1 MKEED
6 HRHRTLAVI
15 GNTYQDGHLRLLQ
28 RLLRL
33 LHDNGFRL
41 TVQREFYLYLEE
53 RTVIFPEGTYATE
66 RLPADCEAAISIGGD
81 GTFLHAAEWVGD
93 SGIPVVGVNTGHL
106 GYLSHFTLDDMDT
119 LARSLRDGTLR
130 RERRTLLRLKMP
142 GGESRYALNEVAILK
157 DETSSMI
164 HIHTDLDGIF
174 LADYSADGLII
185 ATPTGSTGY
194 NMSAG
199 GPLLQPVMDAMVITP
214 VAPHSLTQRPLVV
227 SGGSRVTATTESRSS
242 LYRVSVDGSS
252 FTLPEGSTIEICRA
266 PYCLNILTRPDGDFA
281 STLRHK
287 LTWATP

>member
-1 MKEED
+1 
-6 HRHRTLAVI
+6 
-15 GNTYQDGHLRLLQ
+15 
-28 RLLRL
+28 
-33 LHDNGFRL
+33 
-41 TVQREFYLYLEE
+41 
-53 RTVIFPEGTYATE
+53 
-66 RLPADCEAAISIGGD
+66 
-81 GTFLHAAEWVGD
+81 
-93 SGIPVVGVNTGHL
+93 
-106 GYLSHFTLDDMDT
+106 
-119 LARSLRDGTLR
+119 
-130 RERRTLLRLKMP
+130 MP